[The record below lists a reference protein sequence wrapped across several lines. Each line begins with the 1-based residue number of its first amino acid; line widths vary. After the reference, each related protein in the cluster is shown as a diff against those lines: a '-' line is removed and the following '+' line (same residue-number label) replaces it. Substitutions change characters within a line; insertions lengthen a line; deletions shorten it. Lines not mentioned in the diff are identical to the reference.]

1 MNDPYSSFSLLK
13 QKNKKRGN
21 TTARGV
27 HLRAVSHV
35 GSFPQSVAA
44 PLPIKKDA
52 ALGQRLVFFLPLIGG
67 ESARVF
73 VYAQLN
79 SLHCNLSG
87 KVIKGINSII
97 LSFKG
102 RAHQKHL
109 GSEWQ
114 SKGVTQK
121 ISHND
126 ACMLFAVTFP
136 SVNDLQLTEFLITL
150 AEMGV
155 KNK

>member
-27 HLRAVSHV
+27 HIRVVSHV

-44 PLPIKKDA
+44 LLPIKKDA
-52 ALGQRLVFFLPLIGG
+52 ALGQRLVFLLPLIGG

-97 LSFKG
+97 
-102 RAHQKHL
+102 
-109 GSEWQ
+109 
-114 SKGVTQK
+114 
-121 ISHND
+121 
-126 ACMLFAVTFP
+126 
-136 SVNDLQLTEFLITL
+136 FL
-150 AEMGV
+150 
-155 KNK
+155 